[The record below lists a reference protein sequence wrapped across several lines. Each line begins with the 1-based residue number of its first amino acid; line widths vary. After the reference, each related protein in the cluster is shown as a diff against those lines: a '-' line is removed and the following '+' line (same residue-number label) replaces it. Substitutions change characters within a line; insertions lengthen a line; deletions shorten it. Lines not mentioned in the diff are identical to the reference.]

1 MPHRPTLLLLH
12 GFPQD
17 SSLWH
22 GTAAALSDVAN
33 VLTPDLRGF
42 GDDRRALP
50 AAMSMEACADD
61 IKVLLDARGI
71 DGVVLGGLSMGG
83 YVALA
88 FAERW
93 PGRIAGLLLCNTRAT
108 ADTEEGKVAREET
121 ARNAFDKGVPVIAR
135 GMLPKLL
142 SARTKRE
149 RPDLVATVE
158 MMMARQRPEAVA
170 AAARGMA
177 LRPDRTPMLASI
189 TAPTLIVTGDQDEL
203 MPLPTSEAMHHAI
216 HGSELVVLPDVGHL
230 SPVEAPEAFQAAVR
244 RFITS
249 LPHA

>member
-17 SSLWH
+17 SALWH
-22 GTAAALSDVAN
+22 GTAAALSDVAD
-33 VLTPDLRGF
+33 VITPELRGF

-50 AAMSMEACADD
+50 AAMTMEAYADD
-61 IKVLLDARGI
+61 IKAVLDARGI
-71 DGVVLGGLSMGG
+71 DRVVLGGLSMGG

-93 PGRIAGLLLCNTRAT
+93 PGRLAGLLLCNTRAT
-108 ADTEEGKVAREET
+108 ADTAEGKAAREET

-142 SARTKRE
+142 SERTKRE
-149 RPDLVATVE
+149 HPAVAAQVE
-158 MMMARQRPEAVA
+158 AMMARQRPEAVA

-177 LRPDRTPMLASI
+177 LRPDRTPMLAAI

-203 MPLPTSEAMHHAI
+203 MPLPTSAAMHQSI
-216 HGSELVVLPDVGHL
+216 PGSELVVLPDVGHL

-244 RFITS
+244 RFITWLS
-249 LPHA
+249 HA